1 MGQPEQK
8 LVLKQ
13 ADKQAF
19 EMQEERGWK
28 DYPLEVTAGGWKLWA
43 HETKDLKRT
52 VPLVQSQI

>member
-1 MGQPEQK
+1 MTDFWMGQPEQK

-28 DYPLEVTAGGWKLWA
+28 D
-43 HETKDLKRT
+43 
-52 VPLVQSQI
+52 